1 MAENQDGKFKR
12 VGDQQQFTFNP
23 RVSTG
28 VHVYEPIAGY
38 DKVTLAAAM
47 CVLGSWALLLIIGAQ
62 LSWGNMS
69 TYFASY
75 FHYLGA
81 EVTMAQFYKV

>member
-1 MAENQDGKFKR
+1 M
-12 VGDQQQFTFNP
+12 
-23 RVSTG
+23 
-28 VHVYEPIAGY
+28 YEPIAGY
-38 DKVTLAAAM
+38 DKVTYAAAM

-81 EVTMAQFYKV
+81 EVTMAQFYKVQPIIVVTATLIFPLGIHAATRYNAKL